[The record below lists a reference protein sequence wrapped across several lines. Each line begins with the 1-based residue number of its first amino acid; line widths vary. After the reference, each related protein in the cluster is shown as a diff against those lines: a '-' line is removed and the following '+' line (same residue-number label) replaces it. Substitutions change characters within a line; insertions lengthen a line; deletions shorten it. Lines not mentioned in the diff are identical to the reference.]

1 MNQLGAITGNS
12 KSNKTYEII
21 NNTNENDKHAGFLNR
36 NRF

>member
-1 MNQLGAITGNS
+1 MNQLGVITGNS